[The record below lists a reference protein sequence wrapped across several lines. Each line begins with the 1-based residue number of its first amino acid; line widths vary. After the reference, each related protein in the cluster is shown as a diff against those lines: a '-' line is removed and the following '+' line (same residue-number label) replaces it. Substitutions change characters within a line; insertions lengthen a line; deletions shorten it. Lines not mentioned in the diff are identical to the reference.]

1 MEQEQNNETGK
12 KKTGGSAQL
21 AASIGRSATAQV
33 SRHSGSGLAS
43 TGTNISYEG
52 ATAPGAG
59 GSVGT
64 GFASGKEAVDEK
76 IHTNSDFEQNR
87 GGSPSKVK
95 QEGKEEDRL
104 EEDKGY
110 DEYWEED
117 EMRRA
122 S

>member
-12 KKTGGSAQL
+12 KKKGGSALL

-59 GSVGT
+59 GSLGT
-64 GFASGKEAVDEK
+64 GFASGKEAVDEM
-76 IHTNSDFEQNR
+76 IHTNSDYEQNR
-87 GGSPSKVK
+87 GGSPSKAK
-95 QEGKEEDRL
+95 RERKDHET